1 MDENKH
7 EVIIPF
13 NHRALLY
20 DVAENYGP
28 TANTSMLNGRGGTG
42 GGGGAAA
49 GGEGGGAS
57 VPGVVNTNTL
67 VEVGNKFLPRVF
79 RHVLGEP
86 PALAHAFTGILRCYS
101 VFTEETVMAATVNGS
116 GCGSLPYVSRASA
129 CLELATDSSA
139 RFNIALN
146 ASELK
151 KTNQY
156 AVALKTCEEQAPS
169 YVRAIKVSFTVRPV
183 ITMLDDLDLSL
194 YDDGD
199 GGGGGGG
206 GGDGGEEE
214 YRGIPATADSAMVRE
229 ATQANAA
236 AASSAARGSNN
247 EDITVGSL
255 RLDTDSEATDRGDD
269 DSVTTDDVDGSLVD
283 VASLS
288 DATDVNG
295 SESCDWASVSDMV
308 EVDANSEF
316 DISWGQLKRAR
327 SFSGSISTLTD
338 SGTRSSCNSS
348 DSEDSVVGQGENHD
362 SSLSHNSTLT
372 KDTNSSASGDT
383 VVLRASAAS
392 PVYANVQKK
401 SLSVFNAEQR
411 DGLSSVTAGPVTEQT
426 GDSSVMTEG
435 NGRLEDTCVG
445 LPHDSSVRS
454 VWNITPT
461 VEEAKGSSPG
471 LGDRSQGD
479 LTRAAPCDIDGERLD
494 VQPINWGD
502 DNETESELL
511 LDSNDSIMELHHTLR
526 TESGESSTSTL
537 ERHPKPSAQPI
548 LASHPKLSTQS
559 SAGSSSSSRSAV
571 ATSHPLLSA
580 RSSVQSEGSAQ
591 DLAIQ
596 RLEKALNDASNFLSV
611 RGPPLSASGPAL
623 NASGPAPSA
632 SGPPLNADEP
642 PQAGPTPPQRRGR
655 PKLVDRRRSA
665 DEYISSTSR
674 TSQHSSRDSLQKA
687 GPSEAS
693 AQGSGVLHGNV
704 AAGSSFTTLHPLPAA
719 SASASGRRTAEQPRP
734 NPGYDTASRG
744 TAAHHQSH
752 SRIGGARP
760 AARSEAAA
768 HHQGDPRIDADWTA
782 QKDATAHR
790 QSDGQID
797 LDFVKTLGDKL
808 MAVSR
813 KTSLPK
819 YQRLQPNRDTSGEDG
834 VGVQDGLGQ
843 FQKKKKRPGSTA
855 GPQVQ
860 YPGGG
865 SANSSSSSRDD
876 DWDGTAGA
884 RNAASETWG
893 GVDSSQREVILDELD
908 LLQEEAV

>member
-1 MDENKH
+1 M
-7 EVIIPF
+7 V
-13 NHRALLY
+13 
-20 DVAENYGP
+20 
-28 TANTSMLNGRGGTG
+28 S
-42 GGGGAAA
+42 
-49 GGEGGGAS
+49 
-57 VPGVVNTNTL
+57 TNTL

-86 PALAHAFTGILRCYS
+86 PALAHAFTGILRCYT
-101 VFTEETVMAATVNGS
+101 VFTEETVMAATVNSSGS
-116 GCGSLPYVSRASA
+116 GSLPCVSRASA

-151 KTNQY
+151 RTNQY

-169 YVRAIKVSFTVRPV
+169 YVRAIKVSFTVQPV
-183 ITMLDDLDLSL
+183 ITVMDDLDLSL
-194 YDDGD
+194 YGDGD
-199 GGGGGGG
+199 GGGDGSG
-206 GGDGGEEE
+206 GGEEE
-214 YRGIPATADSAMVRE
+214 CRGIPATADSATVRE

-236 AASSAARGSNN
+236 AAGSAARGSDT
-247 EDITVGSL
+247 EDVTVGSL
-255 RLDTDSEATDRGDD
+255 RLDADSEATDRGDD

-327 SFSGSISTLTD
+327 SFSGSVSTLTD
-338 SGTRSSCNSS
+338 SGTRSSCDNS
-348 DSEDSVVGQGENHD
+348 DSEDSVEGQGENHD
-362 SSLSHNSTLT
+362 SSVSHNSTLT

-411 DGLSSVTAGPVTEQT
+411 DGLSSVTAEPVTEQT

-435 NGRLEDTCVG
+435 NGKLEDTCVG
-445 LPHDSSVRS
+445 LPHDNSVRS

-461 VEEAKGSSPG
+461 VEEAKRSSPG
-471 LGDRSQGD
+471 LGDGSQGD

-494 VQPINWGD
+494 IQPINWGD
-502 DNETESELL
+502 GNETESGLL

-526 TESGESSTSTL
+526 TESGESNTSTL
-537 ERHPKPSAQPI
+537 ERHPKPSAQPV

-559 SAGSSSSSRSAV
+559 SAGSAGSSRSAV

-611 RGPPLSASGPAL
+611 RGPPLNASGPAL
-623 NASGPAPSA
+623 SANGPSLNANGPSLNASGHALSA
-632 SGPPLNADEP
+632 SGHAPNADEP
-642 PQAGPTPPQRRGR
+642 PHAGPTPPPRRGR
-655 PKLVDRRRSA
+655 PKLVDRHRSA

-674 TSQHSSRDSLQKA
+674 TSRHSSRDSLQKA

-704 AAGSSFTTLHPLPAA
+704 AAGSSFTTFHPLPAA
-719 SASASGRRTAEQPRP
+719 SASASDRRTAEQPRP

-744 TAAHHQSH
+744 TAAHHQSD
-752 SRIGGARP
+752 SRMDGARP

-768 HHQGDPRIDADWTA
+768 NHQSDPRIDADWTA
-782 QKDATAHR
+782 QKDATTHR

-819 YQRLQPNRDTSGEDG
+819 YQRLQPNRDPSGEG
-834 VGVQDGLGQ
+834 GAGVQDGRGQ
-843 FQKKKKRPGSTA
+843 FQKKKQRSGSA
-855 GPQVQ
+855 GGQQVQ

-865 SANSSSSSRDD
+865 SANSSSSSSSSRDD
-876 DWDGTAGA
+876 DGDGASGA

-893 GVDSSQREVILDELD
+893 GVDSSQKEVILDELD
-908 LLQEEAV
+908 LLEEEAV

>member
-1 MDENKH
+1 
-7 EVIIPF
+7 
-13 NHRALLY
+13 
-20 DVAENYGP
+20 
-28 TANTSMLNGRGGTG
+28 MLNGRGGTG
-42 GGGGAAA
+42 GGGGGAAAAA
-49 GGEGGGAS
+49 GGGGAS

-116 GCGSLPYVSRASA
+116 SSGSGSLPYVSRASA

-151 KTNQY
+151 RTNEY

-183 ITMLDDLDLSL
+183 ITVLDDLDLSL

-199 GGGGGGG
+199 GGGGGDDG
-206 GGDGGEEE
+206 GGEEE
-214 YRGIPATADSAMVRE
+214 CRGIPATADSATVRE

-236 AASSAARGSNN
+236 AAISAARGSDN
-247 EDITVGSL
+247 EDVTVGSL

-338 SGTRSSCNSS
+338 SGTRSSCDSS

-411 DGLSSVTAGPVTEQT
+411 DGLSSVTAEPVTEQT

-435 NGRLEDTCVG
+435 NGGLEDGCVG
-445 LPHDSSVRS
+445 LPHDNSVRS

-471 LGDRSQGD
+471 LGDGSQGD

-494 VQPINWGD
+494 IQPINWGD
-502 DNETESELL
+502 GNETESELL

-537 ERHPKPSAQPI
+537 DRHPKPSAQPI

-559 SAGSSSSSRSAV
+559 SAGSAGSSSSSRSAV

-596 RLEKALNDASNFLSV
+596 RLEIALNDASNFLSV
-611 RGPPLSASGPAL
+611 RGPALSASGPAL

-632 SGPPLNADEP
+632 SGPALNADEP
-642 PQAGPTPPQRRGR
+642 PHAGPTPPPRRGR
-655 PKLVDRRRSA
+655 PKFVDRRRSA

-687 GPSEAS
+687 GPSGAS

-744 TAAHHQSH
+744 TAAHHQNH
-752 SRIGGARP
+752 SRIDGARP

-768 HHQGDPRIDADWTA
+768 NHQSDPRIDAYLTA
-782 QKDATAHR
+782 EKDATAHR

-797 LDFVKTLGDKL
+797 LDFVKTLADKL
-808 MAVSR
+808 MAVSK

-834 VGVQDGLGQ
+834 VGVQDGRGQ
-843 FQKKKKRPGSTA
+843 FQKKTKRPGSTA
-855 GPQVQ
+855 GQQVQ

-865 SANSSSSSRDD
+865 NANSSSSSSRDD
-876 DWDGTAGA
+876 DGDGASGA

-893 GVDSSQREVILDELD
+893 GVDLSQKAVILDELD